1 MRAVVDEALGDFRIV
16 ILSLGLFAGVALL
29 LAAVGLYGVLAYHVQ
44 QRTGEI
50 AVRLALGAPPGT
62 IPGLVLKRGLALVGG
77 GVVLGLVGAWSA
89 TRVLGR
95 LLFETRPLDPT
106 THAIASVFLLAVT
119 LLACALP
126 AWRASRVSLVGALR
140 NE

>member
-1 MRAVVDEALGDFRIV
+1 VVDEALGDFRIV

-29 LAAVGLYGVLAYHVQ
+29 LAAIGLYGVLAYHVQ

-62 IPGLVLKRGLALVGG
+62 ILGIVLKRGLALVGG
-77 GVVLGLVGAWSA
+77 GLVLGLIGAWSA

-106 THAIASVFLLAVT
+106 TYAIASVFLLAVT